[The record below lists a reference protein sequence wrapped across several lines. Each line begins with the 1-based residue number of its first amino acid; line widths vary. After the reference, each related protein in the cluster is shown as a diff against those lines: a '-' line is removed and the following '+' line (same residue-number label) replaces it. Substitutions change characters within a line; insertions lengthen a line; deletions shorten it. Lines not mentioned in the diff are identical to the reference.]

1 MKSVPAR
8 RASAPAGVDG
18 EPVIQ
23 AESVSKRY
31 PGRPVLIFP
40 PVLSIFERDLILSR
54 RKRSSTP
61 ADAGARPSARDDYD
75 LDDDDDVDDDE
86 HYSGLDDEVSV
97 PRARPDEMFWAL
109 KDVSLSVLPGA
120 ALGILGGPGAG
131 KSTLLRILCGRAF
144 PTEGRVLV
152 RGRAAPLPAEVQK
165 ALGVSGKHGDDL
177 AQACRLLGM
186 QPHLIKQHRD
196 DIEEMAQPLLT
207 PDGDPARGAR
217 MRLAIA
223 TSLILP
229 ANVILLE
236 EPRGLDA
243 AFMER
248 VFERLRE
255 RLRAGTALVLASQ
268 RPGFVRELCHEVIAL
283 HEGSIIARGDPTN
296 AAEVYEASPN
306 GGPAAKGKRGQT
318 GIAVSEGER
327 LLRGRGLRV
336 PSVVA
341 GFNASAALLAG
352 EVRTATGIRSK
363 RLDASEELLV
373 EIRLE
378 TAARDTEVQ
387 CGVCFMPR
395 TGETGVRLQLPE
407 PLLLAYPRTYVLT
420 CRIPPGTLRAGGYEV
435 RADAIVAGSA
445 DHEASVIARPI
456 GRLRIEDGELSGSD
470 GSAPTVTL
478 WDGRAAWLLETE
490 WAVQ

>member
-1 MKSVPAR
+1 M
-8 RASAPAGVDG
+8 DG
-18 EPVIQ
+18 EAVIQ

-40 PVLSIFERDLILSR
+40 PVLSIFERDLSLVR
-54 RKRSSTP
+54 GKRSSTP
-61 ADAGARPSARDDYD
+61 ANTSARAYARADDD
-75 LDDDDDVDDDE
+75 LDDADDDIDDDDRDRAI
-86 HYSGLDDEVSV
+86 DDAVPA

-109 KDVSLSVLPGA
+109 KDVSLSVPPGA

-144 PTEGRVLV
+144 PTEGRVEV

-165 ALGVSGKHGDDL
+165 ALAVSGKHGDDL
-177 AQACRLLGM
+177 VLASRLLGIEP
-186 QPHLIKQHRD
+186 QLIKQHLD
-196 DIEEMAQPLLT
+196 DIAELAQPLLT

-223 TSLILP
+223 TSVILP
-229 ANVILLE
+229 ASVILLE
-236 EPRGLDA
+236 EPRGLEA

-248 VFERLRE
+248 VFECLRE
-255 RLRAGTALVLASQ
+255 RLRTGTSLVLASQ
-268 RPGFVRELCHEVIAL
+268 RPEFVRELCGEVIAL
-283 HEGSIIARGDPTN
+283 HEGSIIARGDAEH
-296 AAEVYEASPN
+296 AAGVYEASPN
-306 GGPAAKGKRGQT
+306 GGPSAKGKRGQT
-318 GIAVSEGER
+318 GIAISKGER
-327 LLRGRGLRV
+327 LLRGRGLSV
-336 PSVVA
+336 PPVVA
-341 GFNASAALLAG
+341 GFNSSAALLSG

-363 RLDASEELLV
+363 RLDGSEELLV

-378 TAARDTEVQ
+378 TAVADTEVH
-387 CGVCFMPR
+387 CGVCFTPR

-407 PLLLAYPRTYVLT
+407 PLRLAHPRTYVLT
-420 CRIPPGTLRAGGYEV
+420 GHIPPGTLSGGGYEV

-445 DHEASVIARPI
+445 DREASVIARPI
-456 GRLRIEDGELSGSD
+456 GRVRIVNDELSGAD

-490 WAVQ
+490 WTIE